1 MQYANEVQ
9 HGLQLGE
16 IDFAV
21 EADAEL
27 VVELY
32 TDIFVRSFD
41 TFAQCDCLA
50 HVEYNHFGWG
60 AGEFRSLM
68 GALKFMEA

>member
-1 MQYANEVQ
+1 M
-9 HGLQLGE
+9 
-16 IDFAV
+16 
-21 EADAEL
+21 
-27 VVELY
+27 VELY

-41 TFAQCDCLA
+41 TFAQCDSLA

-60 AGEFRSLM
+60 AGEFGSLM